1 MTKEVLKTTQ
11 LPPAVGPYSQVVR
24 AGNLLFISGQI
35 SADPVTGEVIVQD
48 VEKQTH
54 TIMQLIRAA
63 LEEQGSSMAQI
74 VKCTVHLSDS
84 KHFSDMN
91 RAYASYFDGDYPARL
106 TVSGVQLY
114 DGVDVEIDV
123 IAAI

>member
-1 MTKEVLKTTQ
+1 MKKEVLKTTQ

-24 AGNLLFISGQI
+24 TGDLLFISGQI

-63 LEEQGSSMAQI
+63 LEEA
-74 VKCTVHLSDS
+74 
-84 KHFSDMN
+84 
-91 RAYASYFDGDYPARL
+91 
-106 TVSGVQLY
+106 
-114 DGVDVEIDV
+114 
-123 IAAI
+123 

>member
-1 MTKEVLKTTQ
+1 MKKEVLKTTQ
-11 LPPAVGPYSQVVR
+11 LPPTVGPYSQVVR
-24 AGNLLFISGQI
+24 AGDLLFISGQI

-91 RAYASYFDGDYPARL
+91 RAYASYFAGDYPARL
-106 TVSGVQLY
+106 TVSDVQLY

>member
-1 MTKEVLKTTQ
+1 
-11 LPPAVGPYSQVVR
+11 
-24 AGNLLFISGQI
+24 
-35 SADPVTGEVIVQD
+35 
-48 VEKQTH
+48 
-54 TIMQLIRAA
+54 
-63 LEEQGSSMAQI
+63 MAQI

-84 KHFSDMN
+84 KHFNDMN

>member
-1 MTKEVLKTTQ
+1 MKKEVLKTTQ

-24 AGNLLFISGQI
+24 AGDLLFISGQI

-48 VEKQTH
+48 VEQQTH

-91 RAYASYFDGDYPARL
+91 RAYASYFDEDYPARL